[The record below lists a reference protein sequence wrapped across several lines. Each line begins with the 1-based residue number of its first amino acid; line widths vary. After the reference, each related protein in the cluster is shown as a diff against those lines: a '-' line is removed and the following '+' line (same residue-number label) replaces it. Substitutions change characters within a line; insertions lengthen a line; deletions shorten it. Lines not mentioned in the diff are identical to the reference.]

1 MRLLI
6 LSLPAVFMCAGINWM
21 FFSTMLLSQKT
32 SRVASLR
39 RTFSWMSIAIG
50 AAFAVWAVIVMFTD
64 LIHIA
69 YPIVIMS
76 VGLLLV
82 LQGWAFNKFKLF

>member
-21 FFSTMLLSQKT
+21 FFSTMLFSQK
-32 SRVASLR
+32 SGRVASLR
-39 RTFSWMSIAIG
+39 RTFSWMSITIG
-50 AAFAVWAVIVMFTD
+50 GSFVVWAVIVMFSD
-64 LIHIA
+64 IVKIA
-69 YPIVIMS
+69 YPIVIMG

-82 LQGWAFNKFKLF
+82 FQGWAFNKFKLF